1 MEVTIFPR
9 YMCRLINKHGLDVI
23 SHKNQ
28 TAYTAE
34 NKLAAI
40 YRVLENGEPVEVVA
54 IDIGLTNSSILRQ
67 WIKSYIENG
76 YNVVTKKKG
85 RHSTRDKEKEDGRGA
100 GEGECTP
107 SRAAIEE
114 DRRNRILKK
123 MYALTLGEE
132 KKKKNN

>member
-1 MEVTIFPR
+1 MKYSFELKKEIYEKHCEGYGSDYLSKIYGLDASQIR

-23 SHKNQ
+23 RHKNQ

-67 WIKSYIENG
+67 WIKSYIES
-76 YNVVTKKKG
+76 K
-85 RHSTRDKEKEDGRGA
+85 SW
-100 GEGECTP
+100 
-107 SRAAIEE
+107 
-114 DRRNRILKK
+114 RRRTSSFASS
-123 MYALTLGEE
+123 Y
-132 KKKKNN
+132 